1 MFVTMPSTQATSS
14 PVENGSL
21 ILSLSKI
28 RKRFPGKTVLNS
40 INLQIE
46 PGQLVALVGN
56 NGQGKTTL
64 MKIIL
69 GLLEPDEGEI
79 IINGETASSNRSI
92 TQKASFGYLPEVT
105 AFYPNLTGQ
114 ETLNYLSSLK
124 QRSNTKVAEALSIVG
139 LEHAAKQRVKTYSKG
154 MKQRLGLAQTL
165 LGDPRLLL
173 LDEPTNG
180 LDPSGIHEFY
190 QILERLKTEG
200 VAILMSSHLLAEI
213 EPRSDALALLK
224 DGIISAHGTVD
235 QLITDAKLPSIIK
248 FRKGPKF
255 SAESLEQVLQQHISE
270 KSYLE
275 QTESFVLTCLPAH
288 KQALLLELL
297 STDQLISELVVN
309 DPGLEELF
317 LQLNSKLNTT

>member
-1 MFVTMPSTQATSS
+1 
-14 PVENGSL
+14 
-21 ILSLSKI
+21 
-28 RKRFPGKTVLNS
+28 
-40 INLQIE
+40 
-46 PGQLVALVGN
+46 
-56 NGQGKTTL
+56 
-64 MKIIL
+64 
-69 GLLEPDEGEI
+69 
-79 IINGETASSNRSI
+79 
-92 TQKASFGYLPEVT
+92 
-105 AFYPNLTGQ
+105 
-114 ETLNYLSSLK
+114 
-124 QRSNTKVAEALSIVG
+124 
-139 LEHAAKQRVKTYSKG
+139 
-154 MKQRLGLAQTL
+154 
-165 LGDPRLLL
+165 
-173 LDEPTNG
+173 
-180 LDPSGIHEFY
+180 
-190 QILERLKTEG
+190 
-200 VAILMSSHLLAEI
+200 MSSHLLAEI